1 MTARKTRAIL
11 AGGLSAG
18 LVIAAAA
25 CSSGGGGSSGGGS
38 GPDSGGHITIGVAAG
53 TGPAN
58 ALLAQQL
65 GYFKSA
71 GLDISF
77 KPLNGGGAEAVAGM
91 QSGSLQIA
99 ESNVVSVIQGAQH
112 GIKTPCFTG
121 GVQFRDDVGTTLESD
136 KTISQPGQLAG
147 KSIGVVS
154 TNSANTVM
162 IDAYLDA
169 NGVDYK
175 SVHYVATGTSNT
187 LAALES
193 GSVQGAELVSPYS
206 RQYLADGGHLLVK
219 NFGPYVKTPIFACW
233 TAQNSWLSSNGAAV
247 KKFVAA
253 LNKADTYYYAHP
265 SQAAALIKG
274 DGLKPAANMPDVNF
288 TYSTAISDSAIQTWI
303 DLGKKYGVLT
313 ANPTVAQV
321 YQPVS

>member
-1 MTARKTRAIL
+1 MV

-18 LVIAAAA
+18 LLIAAAA
-25 CSSGGGGSSGGGS
+25 CSSGGGGGSGGGS
-38 GPDSGGHITIGVAAG
+38 NSGGHITIGVAAG

-99 ESNVVSVIQGAQH
+99 ESNVVSVIQGVQH

-136 KTISQPGQLAG
+136 KTITQASQLAG

-169 NGVDYK
+169 SGVDYK

-233 TAQNSWLSSNGAAV
+233 TAPGSWLSSNKDAV

-253 LNKADTYYYAHP
+253 LNQADTYYYAHP
-265 SQAAALIKG
+265 AQAAALISKE
-274 DGLKPAANMPDVNF
+274 DKLKPDANLPDVNF
-288 TYSTAISDSAIQTWI
+288 TYSTAISDAAIQTWI

-313 ANPTVAQV
+313 ASPAVAQV
-321 YQPVS
+321 YQPAG

>member
-1 MTARKTRAIL
+1 VS
-11 AGGLSAG
+11 GLSAG
-18 LVIAAAA
+18 LLIAAAA
-25 CSSGGGGSSGGGS
+25 CSSGGGGGDGGGS
-38 GPDSGGHITIGVAAG
+38 NSGGHITVGVAAG

-71 GLDISF
+71 GLDVSF

-99 ESNVVSVIQGAQH
+99 ESNVVSVIQGVQH

-121 GVQFRDDVGTTLESD
+121 GVQFRDDVGTTLESQ
-136 KTISQPGQLAG
+136 KTITQPSQLAG

-162 IDAYLDA
+162 IDAYLDSV
-169 NGVDYK
+169 GVDYH

-193 GSVQGAELVSPYS
+193 GSVQAAELVSPYS
-206 RQYLADGGHLLVK
+206 AQYLADGGRLWVK
-219 NFGPYVKTPIFACW
+219 DFGPYVKTPVFACW
-233 TAQNSWLSSNGAAV
+233 TAQSSWLGSNAAAV

-253 LNKADTYYYAHP
+253 LNQADAYYYANP
-265 SQAAALIKG
+265 AKSAALISKG
-274 DGLKPAANMPDVNF
+274 NNLKPAANLPDVNF
-288 TYSTAISDSAIQTWI
+288 TYSTAITNAGIQTWI
-303 DLGKKYGVLT
+303 DLAKKYGVLT
-313 ANPTVAQV
+313 ASPTVAQV
-321 YQPVS
+321 YQPVG

>member
-1 MTARKTRAIL
+1 MMTRKARAIL
-11 AGGLSAG
+11 GCGLSAV
-18 LVIAAAA
+18 LIMTAAA
-25 CSSGGGGSSGGGS
+25 CSSGGGSPSGGSS
-38 GPDSGGHITIGVAAG
+38 SGGHITIGVAAG

-99 ESNVVSVIQGAQH
+99 ESNVVSVIQGVQH

-121 GVQFRDDVGTTLESD
+121 GVQFRDDVGTTLESE
-136 KTISQPGQLAG
+136 KAITQPSQLAG
-147 KSIGVVS
+147 KSVGVVS

-169 NGVDYK
+169 SGVDYK

-193 GSVQGAELVSPYS
+193 GSVQAAELVSPYS
-206 RQYLADGGHLLVK
+206 AQYLADGGHLLVK
-219 NFGPYVKTPIFACW
+219 NFGPYVKTPVFACW
-233 TAQNSWLSSNGAAV
+233 TAQASWLAGHGAAV

-253 LNKADTYYYAHP
+253 LNQADTYYYAHP
-265 SQAAALIKG
+265 AQAAAMISKG
-274 DGLKPAANMPDVNF
+274 DNLKPAANMPDVNF
-288 TYSTAISDSAIQTWI
+288 TYSTAISNAAIQTWI
-303 DLGKKYGVLT
+303 DLAKKYGVLT
-313 ANPTVAQV
+313 ASPAVAQV